1 MKRQLESAKH
11 QPATIDGASGTCT
24 PTPPKIKLN
33 ELEDVRREMARV
45 YREARAGRMDTSEAG
60 RLAYIL
66 TGIGKLIEATEIEKR
81 LAQMERK
88 LLK

>member
-1 MKRQLESAKH
+1 MKRPIESAKR
-11 QPATIDGASGTCT
+11 QAVTIDATSGMCT
-24 PTPPKIKLN
+24 PTLPKIKLY

-45 YREARAGRMDTSEAG
+45 YREARAGKIDSSEAG

-81 LAQMERK
+81 LSQMERK